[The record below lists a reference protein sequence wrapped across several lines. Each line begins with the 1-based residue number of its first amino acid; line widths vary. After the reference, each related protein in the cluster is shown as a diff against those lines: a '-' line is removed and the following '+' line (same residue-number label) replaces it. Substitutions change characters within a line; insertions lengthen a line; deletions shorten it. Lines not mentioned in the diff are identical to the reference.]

1 MEKMIDIHSHL
12 IPKFDDGPGSFDESL
27 EMLQQAEDQGIT
39 DVFATSHFNEWIP
52 KAMEEEYFSKLEE
65 LRKKAQSKKI
75 GVNIHSG
82 AEIFYHHWV
91 ETTVK
96 SSKVTTLGNWG
107 QYVLIEF
114 PMFQMPDG
122 AEEVLFRLTA
132 ENYIPIVSHAERY
145 VLIIEKPRKIMNF
158 IKYGGLIQL
167 NGGSLLGHF
176 GKDIQKTALQLLE
189 WQLAQFIASDAHSPR
204 ARTFVLAEVYKFL
217 ENRIEK
223 RYLEE
228 LLFTNPNKIIEKKLI
243 VKAQIPE
250 ELEKKGFFA
259 QIKRRLKTPQ

>member
-12 IPKFDDGPGSFDESL
+12 IPKFDDGPSSFEESL

-52 KAMEEEYFSKLEE
+52 KAMEQEYFSKLEE
-65 LRKKAQSKKI
+65 LQNKAESKKI
-75 GVNIHSG
+75 GINIHSG
-82 AEIFYHHWV
+82 AEIFYHHWA

-145 VLIIEKPRKIMNF
+145 VLVIDRPRNILNF
-158 IKYGGLIQL
+158 IKYGGLIQI

-176 GKDIQKTALQLLE
+176 GKNIQKTALQLLE
-189 WQLAQFIASDAHSPR
+189 WRLVHFVASDAHSPR
-204 ARTFVLAEVYKFL
+204 SRAFVLADVYKFL
-217 ENRIEK
+217 QNKIENN
-223 RYLEE
+223 YLEE
-228 LLFTNPNKIIEKKLI
+228 LLFINPMRIIKKKRM
-243 VKAQIPE
+243 VRAQIPE
-250 ELEKKGFFA
+250 ELAKPGFFA